1 MSQEIDPKMDVF
13 KDKDPEVKVRT
24 KKMMMWL
31 IIFSLVM
38 LFAGITSA
46 MIVMNG
52 SMTWLKIVPPT
63 GLWISNVVIVLS
75 SITMII
81 GVKAVKKG
89 NSSLGFTMVFAT
101 LVLGLV
107 FTYTQNMGW
116 KQLSAMGMG
125 SSQSTNDKGLTVTSW
140 KSLDRLSGVYGQDY
154 YITFRGEKLEK
165 IDNEYYSP
173 SDTGRL
179 KPLGAE
185 VNGKFNAA
193 AALLAV
199 LIYIHIFHL
208 VFGLIYLVVNLIR
221 LKKGRIDQGNWI
233 SLHANGMYWHFM
245 GILWLYL
252 FAFTFYIY

>member
-1 MSQEIDPKMDVF
+1 MIQDVDAKMDVF

-89 NSSLGFTMVFAT
+89 KKA
-101 LVLGLV
+101 
-107 FTYTQNMGW
+107 
-116 KQLSAMGMG
+116 AMG
-125 SSQSTNDKGLTVTSW
+125 V
-140 KSLDRLSGVYGQDY
+140 
-154 YITFRGEKLEK
+154 I
-165 IDNEYYSP
+165 
-173 SDTGRL
+173 
-179 KPLGAE
+179 
-185 VNGKFNAA
+185 
-193 AALLAV
+193 
-199 LIYIHIFHL
+199 
-208 VFGLIYLVVNLIR
+208 
-221 LKKGRIDQGNWI
+221 
-233 SLHANGMYWHFM
+233 
-245 GILWLYL
+245 
-252 FAFTFYIY
+252 

>member
-31 IIFSLVM
+31 IIFAVVM

-52 SMTWLKIVPPT
+52 SMTWLKIIPPT
-63 GLWISNVVIVLS
+63 ELWISNWLIILS
-75 SITMII
+75 SLTMIL
-81 GVKAVKKG
+81 GVRAVKKG
-89 NSSLGFTMVFAT
+89 NSRIGIILVVAT
-101 LVLGLV
+101 LFLGLS
-107 FTYTQNMGW
+107 FTYTQIVGW
-116 KQLSAMGMG
+116 NKLSAMDMG
-125 SSQSTNDKGLTVTSW
+125 SDQIINDKGNTVTFW

-199 LIYIHIFHL
+199 LIVVHIIHL

>member
-1 MSQEIDPKMDVF
+1 MTEENGSTMDVF
-13 KDKDPEVKVRT
+13 RGKDPEVKVRT

-63 GLWISNVVIVLS
+63 GLWISNLVIVLS
-75 SITMII
+75 SISMIF
-81 GVKAVKKG
+81 GVRAVKKG
-89 NSSLGFTMVFAT
+89 NVSLGFKMVFVT
-101 LVLGLV
+101 LILGLV

-116 KQLSAMGMG
+116 KQLSALGMG
-125 SSQSTNDKGLTVTSW
+125 SVQSTNDKGLTVTSW

-154 YITFRGEKLEK
+154 YITYRGEQLLK

-208 VFGLIYLVVNLIR
+208 FFGLIYLVVNLIR
-221 LKKGRIDQGNWI
+221 MKKGKINEQNWI